1 MQNILLAINKSK
13 SHPQSVHGLLLYLS
27 LKLKNVLRPQQMRV
41 VGCMYE
47 LPSSSEFGP
56 LMDAYRIVRQG
67 ANQGIKNECLIKFH
81 KIYSSA
87 LALQRVKK

>member
-1 MQNILLAINKSK
+1 M
-13 SHPQSVHGLLLYLS
+13 H
-27 LKLKNVLRPQQMRV
+27 
-41 VGCMYE
+41 E
-47 LPSSSEFGP
+47 LPSSSKFGA